1 MIASW
6 DAWVAARRE
15 PWQAAAA
22 RGPFESGR
30 NPTAAA
36 SALVAAGNPQAH
48 VPWLSDLLERLV
60 LTRWLPQMT
69 LVPSPDRPASQ
80 SFGRVRGSLA
90 KLKRSDPAPHSPRPP
105 LEGIA
110 LWARFKRLTELGWPR
125 SFPIV
130 QFPNAALIVAF
141 LAGQAAS
148 LAHGASHS
156 DAAAVSYLALAIWA
170 YEELV
175 HGVNWFRHL
184 LGFAYLIS
192 TGAHLALALH
202 R

>member
-1 MIASW
+1 
-6 DAWVAARRE
+6 
-15 PWQAAAA
+15 
-22 RGPFESGR
+22 
-30 NPTAAA
+30 
-36 SALVAAGNPQAH
+36 
-48 VPWLSDLLERLV
+48 
-60 LTRWLPQMT
+60 MT
-69 LVPSPDRPASQ
+69 PLQSPDQPTSHW
-80 SFGRVRGSLA
+80 FGRVRGSLA
-90 KLKRSDPAPHSPRPP
+90 KLKRSEAAPRSPRPA
-105 LEGIA
+105 LEGMA

-141 LAGQAAS
+141 VAGQAAS
-148 LAHGASHS
+148 HAHGVSHA

-192 TGAHLALALH
+192 TAVHLALALQ